1 MDLDLRH
8 FGNTKSYK
16 LKLQPYKQMPR
27 SNTEFLNLFG
37 SGDTPK
43 AKALKEDY
51 YKRIDALPAS
61 DKAGKDALFAE
72 LESKL
77 AALNA
82 PKSDMDDVQKA
93 KDKAQRGEKVSGI
106 LAKGLD
112 IFTKTTE
119 ALGMGKPVGN
129 EMQNRSQGVDLVQRQ
144 DDRQVPI
151 AVWIIG
157 GVVVL
162 GLGIFAIYKFRK

>member
-16 LKLQPYKQMPR
+16 FKLQPYKQMPR

-43 AKALKEDY
+43 AKALKDDY
-51 YKRIDALPAS
+51 FKRIDALPAS

-72 LESKL
+72 LETKL

-93 KDKAQRGEKVSGI
+93 KAKSQRGEKVSGI
-106 LAKGLD
+106 LAK
-112 IFTKTTE
+112 
-119 ALGMGKPVGN
+119 
-129 EMQNRSQGVDLVQRQ
+129 
-144 DDRQVPI
+144 
-151 AVWIIG
+151 
-157 GVVVL
+157 
-162 GLGIFAIYKFRK
+162 